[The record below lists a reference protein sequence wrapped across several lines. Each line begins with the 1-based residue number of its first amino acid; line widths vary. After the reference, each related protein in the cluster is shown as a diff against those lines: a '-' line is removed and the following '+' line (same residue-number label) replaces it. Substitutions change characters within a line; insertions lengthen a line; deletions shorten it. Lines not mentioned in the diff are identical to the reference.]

1 MYLHC
6 PGSNEVIHS
15 YFTHRS
21 LHSTDGV
28 SESNKVAALCKK
40 RALWARLRNGIAGS
54 HPVRRMD
61 VYTHTHTHTQTYIRI
76 YTYTRTYKYTMMYQ
90 TQQNIIIIII
100 IIIIKFCCV

>member
-61 VYTHTHTHTQTYIRI
+61 VYTHTHTQTYIRT

-90 TQQNIIIIII
+90 TQQNINIIIII